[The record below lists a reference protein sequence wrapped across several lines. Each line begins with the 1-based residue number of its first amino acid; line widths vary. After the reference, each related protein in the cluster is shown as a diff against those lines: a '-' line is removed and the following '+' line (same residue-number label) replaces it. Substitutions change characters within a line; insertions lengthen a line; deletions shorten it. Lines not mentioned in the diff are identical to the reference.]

1 MGIQSGENHHTCRS
15 WCIVSFGCNLPRKCL
30 WSNLSTHSDTRETW
44 SYIKS
49 IRFHP
54 NTSSWLNLWMSHHL
68 FQWLQSFK
76 ASNPAPIECCG
87 INFLHLN
94 IIGPFRE
101 ISCQIEEGLIVKWGG
116 FKNSWS
122 NCHNFASNAFL
133 LVNFDAIQSHGA
145 LPEAPALHKLSL
157 DSSWSL
163 LTLGPSMAHKRPG
176 LLVRPSSR
184 QTWDLII
191 IRCGTVIGN

>member
-1 MGIQSGENHHTCRS
+1 MKTITPAAADLGLFRALDAICLVNVYDLICPHSGT
-15 WCIVSFGCNLPRKCL
+15 L
-30 WSNLSTHSDTRETW
+30 ETW
-44 SYIKS
+44 PCINS

-54 NTSSWLNLWMSHHL
+54 NTSSWRNLWMSHHL
-68 FQWLQSFK
+68 FQWLQSFT

-163 LTLGPSMAHKRPG
+163 LTLEQGSQTPRASRWGPARGKPG
-176 LLVRPSSR
+176 
-184 QTWDLII
+184 I
-191 IRCGTVIGN
+191 

>member
-1 MGIQSGENHHTCRS
+1 
-15 WCIVSFGCNLPRKCL
+15 
-30 WSNLSTHSDTRETW
+30 
-44 SYIKS
+44 
-49 IRFHP
+49 
-54 NTSSWLNLWMSHHL
+54 MSHHL

-133 LVNFDAIQSHGA
+133 LVNFDAIQSHGV
-145 LPEAPALHKLSL
+145 LPQAPALHKLSL
-157 DSSWSL
+157 DPSWSL
-163 LTLGPSMAHKRPG
+163 KSALLFTLGPSTDHGSKHPG
-176 LLVRPSSR
+176 PPGEVRPSSR

-191 IRCGTVIGN
+191 IRRGTVIGN